1 MNMKGRCMK
10 AIQTNKTTSQI
21 KRMSISLNEFDKRFS
36 AEERKAINRET
47 KYLAVLMSLREIRT
61 KAGLTQQELAQKSK
75 VPRATITKIE
85 NILGKK
91 AKTNYSDTPR
101 IGDHQWYIS
110 DVSKFKSHFPKW
122 NFTYNIDQTLE
133 EICKFEHDQA

>member
-1 MNMKGRCMK
+1 MK

-85 NILGKK
+85 NGQRNATLKTLLSLGE
-91 AKTNYSDTPR
+91 AM
-101 IGDHQWYIS
+101 G
-110 DVSKFKSHFPKW
+110 KSLSVRW
-122 NFTYNIDQTLE
+122 V
-133 EICKFEHDQA
+133 